1 MLACF
6 QVRVVEVLKFEHP
19 LPESF
24 LACWSNSSAPRFG
37 YVIDDCDSPQILSP
51 VTQNTRGFASYPMPK
66 ATKSGNT
73 DRRPARRADYQG
85 KRKATARTAKV
96 ISVGIMVHCPSFGD
110 YKSPHFS
117 RLGPASPRSPYVT
130 VNHPL
135 GNIWSSTTSSPIL
148 LHSTK
153 YTKHKKVLCQH
164 YNLSKWSESHF

>member
-6 QVRVVEVLKFEHP
+6 QVRVVEDLKFEHP

-110 YKSPHFS
+110 YKSPP
-117 RLGPASPRSPYVT
+117 LLEIGPRITTVT
-130 VNHPL
+130 ICNSQPSSWEHLVVN
-135 GNIWSSTTSSPIL
+135 NIITDTLALNQIHQAQKSTVSAL
-148 LHSTK
+148 
-153 YTKHKKVLCQH
+153 
-164 YNLSKWSESHF
+164 